1 MSQHFK
7 KEEGQKRSEFY
18 SKRYDYYT
26 LLGYPV
32 CQASKL
38 AHRDWQNNLNKK
50 IQQKKNLNRFEKTRF
65 TNIYVEKPTFCR
77 TTIQNNWAQAT

>member
-1 MSQHFK
+1 MSQHSK

-38 AHRDWQNNLNKK
+38 AHRDLAKEFK
-50 IQQKKNLNRFEKTRF
+50 QKDPTE
-65 TNIYVEKPTFCR
+65 EKPKP
-77 TTIQNNWAQAT
+77 I

>member
-1 MSQHFK
+1 MSQHSQ
-7 KEEGQKRSEFY
+7 KEKVQERSKYY

-38 AHRDWQNNLNKK
+38 AHRDLAKEFK
-50 IQQKKNLNRFEKTRF
+50 QKDPTEEKL
-65 TNIYVEKPTFCR
+65 KP
-77 TTIQNNWAQAT
+77 I